1 MNSQERP
8 FLAVPLGIEAH
19 GFAKKFAAEQ
29 SNTAKSKQVYLNTL
43 AVYAAHR
50 FLTWLGIETD
60 LNKSDSW
67 QPIIRNRCNI
77 ADLMITDRGR
87 LECRPVLP
95 GEERILLPPEV
106 IEERLGYLAVQFSD
120 RLDQVELLGFTITAV
135 SGVIE
140 ISSLHAVDELIQELS
155 LPQTV
160 VFQPLQPV
168 VFAQWFQGIFD
179 EGWQTL
185 DSLLAPR
192 QLAYRSSRAISNKTT
207 NPGEE
212 TIERAKPLNLGLLAD
227 RKQLVLVV
235 SISPEENQEVRVVI
249 QIHPME
255 TKEFLPPG
263 LKLKVTLD
271 SDSVEVVARDTDNWL
286 QVPLTEVPGKT
297 ITVEI
302 SRDDAAVTETF
313 VV

>member
-1 MNSQERP
+1 MNSQER
-8 FLAVPLGIEAH
+8 LLLEVPLGIEAH
-19 GFAKKFAAEQ
+19 RFASKFAAEQ

-50 FLTWLGIETD
+50 FLTWLGVATD
-60 LNKSDSW
+60 LKKSDSW
-67 QPIIRNRCNI
+67 QPIMRNWCNV
-77 ADLMITDRGR
+77 ADLIITDRGK

-95 GEERILLPPEV
+95 GEDRIFLPPEV

-120 RLDQVELLGFTITAV
+120 RLDQVELLGFTRTAV

-140 ISSLHAVDELIQELS
+140 ISSLHSVDELIQELS
-155 LPQTV
+155 LPQPV
-160 VFQPLQPV
+160 VFQ
-168 VFAQWFQGIFD
+168 QWLQGIFG
-179 EGWQTL
+179 EAWQVL

-192 QLAYRSSRAISNKTT
+192 QLAYRSTRAISNKTT
-207 NPGEE
+207 NRGEE
-212 TIERAKPLNLGLLAD
+212 RIERAKRLNLGLLAD
-227 RKQLVLVV
+227 SQQLVLVV
-235 SISPEENQEVRVVI
+235 SISPEENQEVRVII
-249 QIHPME
+249 QVHSME
-255 TKEFLPPG
+255 MEEYLPPS

-286 QVPLTEVPGKT
+286 QVPLTELPGKT

-302 SRDDAAVTETF
+302 SLDDAAITEKF